1 MPMPLNGVGEGTI
14 FARTATSC
22 PVVLR
27 TALGTVV
34 ESLWESAVVP
44 DSDLPMILG
53 LDVLRRRRCL
63 IDVGNNVMHMVG
75 PGDLNITLPPGS
87 VSINMTTTPSGH
99 LVLECSDWAATENL
113 QRQEVAAVLVTSA
126 PDGVVETEPSA

>member
-1 MPMPLNGVGEGTI
+1 MPLNGVGEGTV

-27 TALGTVV
+27 TARGTVV

-53 LDVLRRRRCL
+53 MDVLKRRRCL
-63 IDVGNNVMHMVG
+63 IDVGNSVLHMVG
-75 PGDLNITLPPGS
+75 PGDLNINLPPGS

-99 LVLECSDWAATENL
+99 LVLECSDWAATESL
-113 QRQEVAAVLVTSA
+113 ERQEVAEVLVASTPDLVEA
-126 PDGVVETEPSA
+126 PAPSA